1 MTFDDHF
8 RDQISRGQPPL
19 IALHNAAQ
27 AYAES
32 LKPRDCSQYAD
43 ETAAWSEQ
51 GNQLTPSLTM
61 RRGDTKA
68 STLSPK

>member
-1 MTFDDHF
+1 MTLDDHF
-8 RDQISRGQPPL
+8 RDQLSRGRPPL

-51 GNQLTPSLTM
+51 GNQLTPLEIHSAPLGSIAE
-61 RRGDTKA
+61 RK
-68 STLSPK
+68 